1 MLGIFLLAFNFFLF
15 FWGGVYLDNSLLV
28 KRIHFHKEFSD
39 MFTELPIFY
48 RIPEEA
54 GKLFRFHVLK
64 KEYS

>member
-15 FWGGVYLDNSLLV
+15 LGGVYLDNSLLV
-28 KRIHFHKEFSD
+28 KRIYFHKEFFD
-39 MFTELPIFY
+39 LFTELPIFY